1 MWRRRLEDV
10 GGSQAAATVES
21 AFCSPSPF
29 ASGFYARPPP
39 KRPPPP
45 EPEFSADRYIY
56 LSENPAIHRNED
68 DFVAWHPGK
77 LGRRL
82 G

>member
-45 EPEFSADRYIY
+45 NQNFQQIDTYIFLKIR
-56 LSENPAIHRNED
+56 LSTEMKTILL
-68 DFVAWHPGK
+68 PGI
-77 LGRRL
+77 LVN
-82 G
+82 

>member
-1 MWRRRLEDV
+1 MWVAVKRRQLWNRHSVRLRLLL
-10 GGSQAAATVES
+10 
-21 AFCSPSPF
+21 P
-29 ASGFYARPPP
+29 ASTHGPTQRQ
-39 KRPPPP
+39 
-45 EPEFSADRYIY
+45 PEFSADRYIY

>member
-1 MWRRRLEDV
+1 MWVAVKRRQLWNRHSVRLRLLL
-10 GGSQAAATVES
+10 
-21 AFCSPSPF
+21 P
-29 ASGFYARPPP
+29 ASTHGPHPNA
-39 KRPPPP
+39 PPPP